1 MNLIVVAERSCKLFK
16 KRNRLDI
23 REFAFSN
30 GIVDT
35 WNALSR
41 DSVNCTSIKFNA
53 FIYYFTRQNKVS
65 SSSSLKGIPVFKM
78 NGNWEHSCKCL
89 YI

>member
-35 WNALSR
+35 WDALSL
-41 DSVNCTSIKFNA
+41 IFNFIFILA
-53 FIYYFTRQNKVS
+53 FTGIVLIARQ
-65 SSSSLKGIPVFKM
+65 
-78 NGNWEHSCKCL
+78 
-89 YI
+89 

>member
-16 KRNRLDI
+16 KRTRLDI

-35 WNALSR
+35 WNALSQ
-41 DSVNCTSIKFNA
+41 DSVNCTSINA
-53 FIYYFTRQNKVS
+53 FIYYFTRQNKIS
-65 SSSSLKGIPVFKM
+65 SSSSFKRHIQ
-78 NGNWEHSCKCL
+78 NELELGTQL
-89 YI
+89 